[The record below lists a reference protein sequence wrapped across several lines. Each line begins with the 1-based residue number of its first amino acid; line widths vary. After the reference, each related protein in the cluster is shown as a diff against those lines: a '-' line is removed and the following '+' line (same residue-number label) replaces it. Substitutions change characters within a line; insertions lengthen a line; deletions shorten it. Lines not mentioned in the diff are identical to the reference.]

1 MKRAPRA
8 AAIHDMSGIGRCSLT
23 VILPV
28 LSAMGCQCNPL
39 LTAYLS
45 AHTAFPASE
54 HAVFLDL
61 TDQMDQT
68 AAHWAE
74 LGVAPDAIY
83 SGFLGSERQIG
94 LLQTAIC
101 RFRRKSTLVLVDP
114 VMGDHGR
121 AYRTC
126 TPPLCARMGELAA
139 QADVITPNLTEAAL
153 LLGETYQAQPD
164 RDTVRS
170 WLERLSL
177 DGHRSVVLTGVP
189 AGADQVGVASLDH
202 STGSMELALTHREHG
217 SFPGTGD
224 LFAAVLLGGLLRQ
237 TSLGQAAANAAAF
250 VRQCVSHT
258 LALSTPPLEGV
269 EFECLLGLLT
279 DGRALPAVTRDPL

>member
-1 MKRAPRA
+1 MKRAPRVA
-8 AAIHDMSGIGRCSLT
+8 AVHDMSGVGRCSLT

-28 LSAMGCQCNPL
+28 LAAMGCQCNPM

-61 TDQMDQT
+61 TGQMGQV
-68 AAHWAE
+68 AAHWGE
-74 LGVAPDAIY
+74 LGVEPDAVY

-101 RFRRKSTLVLVDP
+101 RFRREKTLVLVDP

-126 TPPLCARMGELAA
+126 TPELCARMGELAA

-153 LLGETYQAQPD
+153 QI
-164 RDTVRS
+164 
-170 WLERLSL
+170 
-177 DGHRSVVLTGVP
+177 
-189 AGADQVGVASLDH
+189 
-202 STGSMELALTHREHG
+202 
-217 SFPGTGD
+217 
-224 LFAAVLLGGLLRQ
+224 
-237 TSLGQAAANAAAF
+237 
-250 VRQCVSHT
+250 
-258 LALSTPPLEGV
+258 
-269 EFECLLGLLT
+269 
-279 DGRALPAVTRDPL
+279 GRAHV